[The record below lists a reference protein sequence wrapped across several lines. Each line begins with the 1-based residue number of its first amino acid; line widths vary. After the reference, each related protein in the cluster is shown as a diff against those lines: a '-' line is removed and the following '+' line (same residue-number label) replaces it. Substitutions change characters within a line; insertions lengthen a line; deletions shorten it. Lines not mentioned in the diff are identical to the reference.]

1 GPRQA
6 ASGTS
11 GVSPGASRSG
21 CRWPSRLACW
31 FPPVIPHDDIGIFWL
46 TSAACPSYCNRVYL
60 VVNAHDDSGGG
71 AEACRSGQG
80 QQPRKPE
87 AEMQPFRQEPIAVGT
102 DCAVLRIRG
111 EVDLYTAPQL
121 REQMIQLVSSGVR
134 HIIADLRGVDFLDS
148 SGLGVLVA
156 SLKRLRT
163 HDGSLMVAAGADRT
177 VRIFQITG
185 LTRVLALHRSV
196 LDAMTTDQH
205 WQAAVTG
212 EGRHA
217 AEWCRKHDLL

>member
-1 GPRQA
+1 
-6 ASGTS
+6 
-11 GVSPGASRSG
+11 
-21 CRWPSRLACW
+21 
-31 FPPVIPHDDIGIFWL
+31 
-46 TSAACPSYCNRVYL
+46 
-60 VVNAHDDSGGG
+60 
-71 AEACRSGQG
+71 
-80 QQPRKPE
+80 
-87 AEMQPFRQEPIAVGT
+87 MQPFRQEPIAVGT
-102 DCAVLRIRG
+102 DCAVLRITG

-163 HDGSLMVAAGADRT
+163 HDGSLMVAASADRT

-212 EGRHA
+212 EGLDA
-217 AEWCRKHDLL
+217 EEWCRKHDLL